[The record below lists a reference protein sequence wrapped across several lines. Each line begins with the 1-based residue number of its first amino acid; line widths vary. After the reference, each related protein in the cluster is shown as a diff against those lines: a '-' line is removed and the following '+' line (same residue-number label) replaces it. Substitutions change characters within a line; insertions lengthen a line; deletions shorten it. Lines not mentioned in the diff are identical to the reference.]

1 MTRRRTSG
9 KALDAGLLTLR
20 VAVGATLFAHG
31 AQKLTG
37 WFGGPGLE
45 QTAAGMQQMGFTP
58 AKLSAVT
65 AGVSEA
71 AGGLIAVGAGTRVA
85 SAAGAAAM
93 LAASDVHRPN
103 GFFAQNGGL
112 ELPAVL
118 GVASAALTLT
128 GPGRYSIDEAI
139 GHRYDHER
147 YGVAALA
154 AALVTAAVVLGRRR
168 AATQAAGD
176 TAQE

>member
-1 MTRRRTSG
+1 MASNRTSG

-37 WFGGPGLE
+37 WFGGPGLAT
-45 QTAAGMQQMGFTP
+45 TAAGMEQMGFKP

-65 AGVSEA
+65 AGLGEA
-71 AGGLIAVGAGTRVA
+71 AGALIAVGAGTRLA
-85 SAAGAAAM
+85 SAAGAATM

-112 ELPAVL
+112 EFPAVL
-118 GVASAALTLT
+118 GAASAVLALT
-128 GPGRYSIDEAI
+128 GPGRYSVDGAL
-139 GHRYDHER
+139 GHRFDHER

-154 AALVTAAVVLGRRR
+154 ASLLAASAVVYQKH
-168 AATQAAGD
+168 AAAPAA
-176 TAQE
+176 AQS